1 MIRVLFFCEFGIR
14 NGGENSL
21 LAVLPRLANLGI
33 EPVVAAP
40 SPSELAQQ
48 LEALRIKTVAWDPQ
62 SAKDCQDPVAQRRK
76 LVRQLIESIDP
87 SLVHA
92 NSLSMARLCG
102 PVASQM
108 GVVSLGHL
116 RDIMNL
122 SRQAIADVNCH
133 QRLLAVSEATRDWY
147 QQRGVDSQRLHVL
160 YNGVDLEQFSP
171 QPTDGTL
178 AQELGLPVDTQIL
191 GGIGQIGLRKGW
203 EVLLKAMTQVRKQF
217 PQVHLAI
224 VGERHSQKQE
234 VIDYQEQLIEL
245 ARQPQLQGSIHFLGR
260 RSDVA
265 GLLRQWK
272 ILVHSARQE
281 PLGRVLLE
289 AAASGC
295 PVVAT
300 EVGGTREIF
309 PGPEDGGLL
318 VPGESP
324 AQLANA
330 ICQLLA
336 TPQLCD
342 SLGTGGR
349 QRAIDCFDVSKSA
362 GHLVQHYRELAGDFS
377 SAGKLSR

>member
-21 LAVLPRLANLGI
+21 LAVLPRLAKLGF

-40 SPSELAQQ
+40 SPSEMAQQ
-48 LEALRIKTVAWDPQ
+48 LQTLGVKTVAWDPQ
-62 SAKDCQDPVAQRRK
+62 SAKDHRDPVAQRRK
-76 LVRQLIESIDP
+76 LIRQLVESVDP
-87 SLVHA
+87 RLVHA

-108 GVVSLGHL
+108 GVASLAHL
-116 RDIMNL
+116 RDMMNL
-122 SRQAIADVNCH
+122 SRQAIDDLNCH

-147 QQRGVDSQRLHVL
+147 QQRGVDSQRLQVL

-171 QPTDGTL
+171 QPADGTL
-178 AQELGLPVDTQIL
+178 QQELGLPADTPIL

-203 EVLLKAMTQVRKQF
+203 EVLLKAMEQVRKQF
-217 PQVHLAI
+217 SQVHLAV

-234 VIDYQEQLIEL
+234 VIDYHQQLIES
-245 ARQPQLQGSIHFLGR
+245 ARQPDLQGHVHFLGR
-260 RSDVA
+260 RDDVA
-265 GLLRQWK
+265 GLLRQWTM
-272 ILVHSARQE
+272 LVHPARQE

-324 AQLANA
+324 VQLANA

-336 TPQLCD
+336 TPQLCH
-342 SLGTGGR
+342 SLREGGR
-349 QRAIDCFDVSKSA
+349 RRAIDFFDVSKSTDQ
-362 GHLVQHYRELAGDFS
+362 LVQHYREVAADF
-377 SAGKLSR
+377 LSQES